1 MKFSCVMAIFE
12 AEKKR
17 ALERLRQRGADEEVE
32 ELLQTINELDDFFTT
47 SSCSGGI
54 VLIWLPEI
62 GAKRDARFIGKWHR
76 TVKKAE
82 VLAAMTEARS
92 PVEGDLWLLAQSPIL
107 HVACR
112 SFESATVLL
121 RLAIESGF
129 KYSGIKAIAKEKGQV
144 MVEIMS
150 TERMDVPLAS
160 NGRRF
165 YSEEYLDFTIAKA
178 NFMLTRGKE
187 KLKQLGHRLAELE

>member
-1 MKFSCVMAIFE
+1 MATFD

-17 ALERLRQRGADEEVE
+17 ALERLRRQGADEEVK
-32 ELLQTINELDDFFTT
+32 ELLHRINELEDFFTT
-47 SSCSGGI
+47 SSCSGRIG
-54 VLIWLPEI
+54 LILLPEI

-76 TVKKAE
+76 PVKRAE
-82 VLAAMTEARS
+82 VLAMMSLAPPSER
-92 PVEGDLWLLAQSPIL
+92 GDLWLLTQSPIL

-112 SFESATVLL
+112 SVESATALL

-129 KYSGIKAIAKEKGQV
+129 KYSGIKAIAKDEGKV

-165 YSEEYLDFTIAKA
+165 YSEEYLDFTIEKA
-178 NFMLTRGKE
+178 NFMLGRGKE
-187 KLKQLGHRLAELE
+187 KLRQLGHRLAELE